1 MTNKI
6 RRVLIQVPEGLKKN
20 FLETAKE
27 FKKLGYVPILS
38 ADACYGARD
47 TADAEAK
54 KLGCAKIVHYGHSD
68 FGVKTEV
75 PVEYREYRIGYDPT
89 KTLQKFSELF
99 KKFDAIGLITTV
111 QYLES
116 LEAAKEFFEEAG
128 KKVVIGKSI
137 KKCGAKHAG
146 QILGCDTT
154 AATSVEDKADCFLF
168 IGSGKFHY
176 FGINTKKP
184 VFILDVEKNSISQ
197 ASNNERLERQRYAR
211 IAIAKGCKRF
221 GILISTKP
229 GQMNIELAI
238 GVMERIEKSGR
249 EAFIVAADEF
259 SPENL
264 LGMDFDCY
272 VNCAC
277 PRLTDDSEKFGKHI
291 VNPED
296 LE

>member
-1 MTNKI
+1 MK
-6 RRVLIQVPEGLKKN
+6 RVLIQVPEGLKKN
-20 FLETAKE
+20 FLEIAKE
-27 FKKLGYVPILS
+27 FERRGFVPILS
-38 ADACYGARD
+38 ADACYGACD

-111 QYLES
+111 QYLDS
-116 LEAAKEFFEEAG
+116 LAAAKKFFESAG
-128 KKVVIGKSI
+128 KKVAIGKSI
-137 KKCGAKHAG
+137 KRCGAKYLG

-154 AATSVEDKADCFLF
+154 AATSVEDKTDCLLF

-176 FGINTKKP
+176 FGISAKKP
-184 VFILDVEKNSISQ
+184 VFILDVEKDAISR
-197 ASNNERLERQRYAR
+197 ASNSERLERQRYAR

-229 GQMNIELAI
+229 GQMNIDSA
-238 GVMERIEKSGR
+238 VKVRERIEKSGR
-249 EAFIVAADEF
+249 EVFIVTADEF
-259 SPENL
+259 TPDKL

-277 PRLTDDSEKFGKHI
+277 PRMTDDSEKFGKPI

-296 LE
+296 L